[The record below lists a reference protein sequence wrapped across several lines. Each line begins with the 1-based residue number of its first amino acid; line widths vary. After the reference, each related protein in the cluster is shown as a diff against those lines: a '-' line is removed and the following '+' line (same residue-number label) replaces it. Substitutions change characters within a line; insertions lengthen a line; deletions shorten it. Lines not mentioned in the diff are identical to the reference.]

1 VCSLH
6 CRVVEVT
13 KDNDTT
19 GGALRAAASTL
30 FDSMLRQDDHIFLEP
45 CMKLE
50 VDAPTD
56 QVGDILSDFFT
67 NRRAKNL
74 YLDSQ
79 DCVWRTVVQ
88 SQVTIDAM
96 LGYATSIRS
105 LTQGKAKL

>member
-56 QVGDILSDFFT
+56 QVGDILSDLST
-67 NRRAKNL
+67 KRRAKIGDV
-74 YLDSQ
+74 DSQ
-79 DCVWRTVVQ
+79 DAVGRTVVHA
-88 SQVTIDAM
+88 QVPFAAM
-96 LGYATSIRS
+96 LGYATSIHS